1 MKMRPVLKCAYF
13 HSLQM
18 CTVFPLR
25 IISFL
30 SLYPDIRLRHLLVG
44 SKSGGDAF
52 YPIIRGTF
60 NFVSMTQVITNFQ
73 KINFKAIL
81 SRNYYGITD
90 KICSCY
96 SATIL
101 L

>member
-25 IISFL
+25 IIPFF
-30 SLYPDIRLRHLLVG
+30 SLYPDIRLRHRLVG

-73 KINFKAIL
+73 TSTLNPFLCAADI
-81 SRNYYGITD
+81 S
-90 KICSCY
+90 
-96 SATIL
+96 
-101 L
+101 